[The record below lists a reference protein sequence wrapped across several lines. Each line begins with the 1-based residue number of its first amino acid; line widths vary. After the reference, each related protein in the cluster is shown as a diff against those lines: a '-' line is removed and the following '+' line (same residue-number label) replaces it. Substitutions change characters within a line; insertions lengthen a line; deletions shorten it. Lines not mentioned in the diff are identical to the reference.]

1 MTSVAF
7 TADGHGIECPECG
20 AGLVV
25 NWVARVAECPECDL
39 RVRPATH
46 RKAVPQSV
54 QGPVANIVTTC
65 LTGAF
70 LGVLAVPVYVAL
82 KALPVVFSAYQSPHG
97 LTFDEAWRFLA
108 LVELIEGVPSI
119 PGWAVAGALVGLV
132 LAILPDSTWAGAG
145 RYFAGSACGALAGY
159 LCGITWYERAPVL
172 EMICIGAT
180 LGMAT
185 SAMLAWRRS

>member
-7 TADGHGIECPECG
+7 TADGHGIECPGCG

-25 NWVARVAECPECDL
+25 NWAERVAECPECDL
-39 RVRPATH
+39 RVRPAGL
-46 RKAVPQSV
+46 RKAAPRSV
-54 QGPVANIVTTC
+54 QGPVANTVTTC

-82 KALPVVFSAYQSPHG
+82 KALPVLFGAYQSANG
-97 LTFDEAWRFLA
+97 LSFDETWRFLA

-132 LAILPDSTWAGAG
+132 LAILPDSGLAGAG
-145 RYFAGSACGALAGY
+145 RYVAGAACGALAGY

-172 EMICIGAT
+172 EMICIGTT

-185 SAMLAWRRS
+185 SAMHAWRRS